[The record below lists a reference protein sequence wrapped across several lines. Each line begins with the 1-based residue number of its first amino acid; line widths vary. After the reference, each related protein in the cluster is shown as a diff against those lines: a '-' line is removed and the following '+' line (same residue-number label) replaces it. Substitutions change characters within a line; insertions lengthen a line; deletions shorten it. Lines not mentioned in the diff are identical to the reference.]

1 MRVAVILKCLNQQ
14 QTRMSKVLQYIVL
27 SAYAR
32 QNVSFCFFFFV
43 AVVLQRE
50 HLEAQP
56 AHINTELKDQW
67 I

>member
-43 AVVLQRE
+43 AVCPS
-50 HLEAQP
+50 AGTP
-56 AHINTELKDQW
+56 GGSASPY
-67 I
+67 